1 MNILLTGDPG
11 SGKSTLVQELIR
23 EMKGCRLAGIITP
36 EIRERRKRSGFKII
50 DLVSGEEETL
60 ASVRFQEGPRV
71 GRYGINVVG
80 VDRIV
85 DLFLNSL
92 PKADCVFLDEIG
104 KMEMYSQKFRH
115 LSGTLFRSGKIV
127 IAVVHRGLVDRFKDK
142 GELIRVDR
150 AKFDR
155 IKAHILE
162 KVVPLL

>member
-1 MNILLTGDPG
+1 MNILLTGGPG

-60 ASVRFQEGPRV
+60 ASVRFLEGPRV

-104 KMEMYSQKFRH
+104 KMEMCSQKFRH
-115 LSGTLFRSGKIV
+115 LSVMIFRSGKIV

-155 IKAHILE
+155 IKTHILE